1 LRKTLNS
8 LNILNILKLPRVTF
22 RPMRKFGQKLEHPEH
37 GQRAA
42 VKIMEFVT
50 SLRKTLNTLNTLEM
64 PRVTF
69 LPREKVWAK
78 A

>member
-1 LRKTLNS
+1 MAS
-8 LNILNILKLPRVTF
+8 GPPI
-22 RPMRKFGQKLEHPEH
+22 
-37 GQRAA
+37 
-42 VKIMEFVT
+42 KIMEFVT